1 MDTSSQSSATP
12 SPARTSAANSAWGS
26 AADSART
33 SATELV
39 AELRAGRTTA
49 VELTEAAIARIERL
63 DPVLNAV
70 PVRDFDRALTAARA
84 ADAARA
90 RGDDRPLL
98 GIPVT
103 VKESFNVAGLP
114 TTWGL
119 PPFKDFVAA
128 EDALAVARL
137 RSAGAVILGKTSV
150 PVALGDL
157 QTSNPLHGTTN
168 NPWDLTRTP
177 GGSSGGSAAALAAG
191 FGALSIGS
199 DIAGSLRVPAAFTGV
214 YAHKPSYDLL
224 PSRGHIAPP
233 AAPLTYRRDLTVI
246 GPMARS
252 AEDLMLL
259 LDLLA
264 EPDETGLGLAHRLDL
279 RPPRHDSLTDYR
291 VLVLDTH
298 PLIPTASDVRT
309 AIDHAAIDLAAA
321 GVKVDRQSA
330 LLPDLV
336 ESARLYMR
344 LLLASMAAGYPTD
357 AYEQARSV
365 ASSIDPDDRSLAA
378 ERARGA
384 VLSYRDWIAAD
395 ALRARHVAQWADL
408 FRQYD
413 VVIAP
418 ASPTTAF
425 PHDHNPDQWSRKLS
439 IDGVPHDYADQLVWS
454 GLASTT
460 GLPATV
466 APIGL
471 TPAGLPVGL
480 QLIGPL
486 YEDRTPIHFAQ
497 LMAEQLGGFT
507 PPPLV

>member
-1 MDTSSQSSATP
+1 MNASSQP
-12 SPARTSAANSAWGS
+12 P
-26 AADSART
+26 
-33 SATELV
+33 SATELS
-39 AELRAGRTTA
+39 AALRNGRTSA
-49 VELTEAAIARIERL
+49 VELTQAAIERIELL
-63 DPVLNAV
+63 DPAINAV
-70 PVRDFDRALTAARA
+70 PVRDFDRALTAARD

-119 PPFKDFVAA
+119 PPFKDFVAT

-137 RSAGAVILGKTSV
+137 RSAGAVILGKTNV

-157 QTSNPLHGTTN
+157 QTYNPLHGTTN

-199 DIAGSLRVPAAFTGV
+199 DIAGSLRVPAGFTGI

-224 PSRGHIAPP
+224 PSRGHVAPP
-233 AAPLTYRRDLTVI
+233 APPLTYRRDLTVI

-252 AEDLMLL
+252 AEDLSLL

-279 RPPRHDSLTDYR
+279 RPARHEDLASYR

-309 AIDHAAIDLAAA
+309 AIDHAAADLAAA
-321 GVKVDRQSA
+321 GVKVDRQSD

-336 ESARLYMR
+336 ESARLYLR
-344 LLLASMAAGYPTD
+344 LLLASMTAGYPAD
-357 AYEQARSV
+357 AYDHARSV
-365 ASSIDPDDRSLAA
+365 AQGLDPDDTSLAA

-395 ALRARHVAQWADL
+395 TLRSRHVAQWADL

-418 ASPTTAF
+418 TSPTTAF
-425 PHDHNPDQWSRKLS
+425 PHDHNPDQWSRTIS
-439 IDGVPHDYADQLVWS
+439 IDGVDHAYADQLVWS

-471 TPAGLPVGL
+471 TPSGLPVGV

-486 YEDRTPIHFAQ
+486 YEDRTPIHFAH
-497 LMAEQLGGFT
+497 LMEQQLGGFT
-507 PPPLV
+507 PPPLD